1 MPLKLI
7 IGPPNSGRTGVVLEG
22 FRAAVSRDPVLV
34 VPTVDDVERFEAELT
49 REGDAVIGA
58 TVRTFDQL
66 FGLVARA
73 TDAPAGPALSQT
85 QRRRLARGRRPSRAQ
100 VARSVC
106 APPGIPGGPRG
117 ADLRA
122 AVRADRS
129 GDPR

>member
-73 TDAPAGPALSQT
+73 TDAPAGPALSQNPAA
-85 QRRRLARGRRPSRAQ
+85 QARARPSPEPSSSCSLGLRAARDSRRPSR
-100 VARSVC
+100 S
-106 APPGIPGGPRG
+106 
-117 ADLRA
+117 
-122 AVRADRS
+122 
-129 GDPR
+129 

>member
-73 TDAPAGPALSQT
+73 TDAPAGPALSPA
-85 QRRRLARGRRPSRAQ
+85 QRRARARPSPEPSSSCSLGLRAARDSRRPSR
-100 VARSVC
+100 S
-106 APPGIPGGPRG
+106 
-117 ADLRA
+117 
-122 AVRADRS
+122 
-129 GDPR
+129 